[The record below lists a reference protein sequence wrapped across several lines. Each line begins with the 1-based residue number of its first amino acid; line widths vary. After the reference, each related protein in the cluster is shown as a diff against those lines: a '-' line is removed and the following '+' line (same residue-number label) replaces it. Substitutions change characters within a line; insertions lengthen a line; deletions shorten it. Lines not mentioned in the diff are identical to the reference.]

1 MCSNIYV
8 KTKLNFNI
16 FLLFLSFFCCSQWI
30 WTQLIKWYSI
40 LNYIFFIYTATYFSL
55 GKKAWSVIWT
65 KLNLL
70 QWTNICFMFSCPS
83 IQYFLMLNKF
93 FFHST
98 QRCIVYAI
106 WMWKFK
112 RQTNN
117 ELLKNSEN
125 LRWAKLGSRKFEKG
139 VPSISIYPACPLK
152 ALWYIYKHNYIF
164 SVHTNVPRTCTIF

>member
-30 WTQLIKWYSI
+30 WTQLIKWYSL

-70 QWTNICFMFSCPS
+70 QWTKICFMFSWNCPS
-83 IQYFLMLNKF
+83 GFWEYFVVNLQRFIQYCLMLNKF
-93 FFHST
+93 YFFSLNTKMH
-98 QRCIVYAI
+98 CIRNMK
-106 WMWKFK
+106 MWKFK

-117 ELLKNSEN
+117 ELLKISEN
-125 LRWAKLGSRKFEKG
+125 LRWAKLESRKFEKG

-152 ALWYIYKHNYIF
+152 ALWYIY
-164 SVHTNVPRTCTIF
+164 